1 MTDAMRKHSTEP
13 GLQANCFPFLSAS
26 LNYDMRERF
35 KQLVHF
41 FTRSLWRVTEDDVSS
56 GRYKSYNLL
65 KITIQTIKCF
75 IKDRVWIRAAALSY
89 TTLFSIIPILALLF
103 AIAKG
108 FGFSNLMEHLL
119 RNGMMKNGTMDMV
132 MTFIDNYLEYAK
144 SGVFIGVGIAMLLW
158 AIVNLADSI
167 ESNMNAI
174 WEVKKERS
182 YFRKLTD
189 YMALFVLFPIIIIL
203 YATVSIFMTTVY
215 ERLAEFYLISSF
227 VHVCVKLAPY
237 LLSGLI
243 MTGLFLFIPNT
254 KVRFK
259 NAFIPGMIT
268 GIIFQAFLYIYI
280 QIQMSVSSYNAIY
293 GSFAIIP
300 MFMLWADISWSIILF
315 GVEMSYVSQNIEQYN
330 FGQEA
335 DNVSR
340 RYHDFL
346 CVVVMSLIC
355 KRFEQGGKPYTA
367 TELSDAGEIPIRLTH
382 RLLDEL
388 ETVGLIYGFS
398 ADAKSEI
405 EHFLPAIDINQI
417 SVGRL
422 LSTLESHGCED
433 FKIDHTKEF
442 SSQWDAFIGHKQE
455 VYTKSNAILLKNL

>member
-1 MTDAMRKHSTEP
+1 MKEKFRQLIH
-13 GLQANCFPFLSAS
+13 FL
-26 LNYDMRERF
+26 
-35 KQLVHF
+35 
-41 FTRSLWRVTEDDVSS
+41 TRSLWRVSEGEVSRS
-56 GRYKSYNLL
+56 RYTSYNLL
-65 KITIQTIKCF
+65 KIIIQTFKCF
-75 IKDRVWIRAAALSY
+75 AKDRIWIRAAALSY

-108 FGFSNLMEHLL
+108 FGFSNLMERIL
-119 RNGMMKNGTMDMV
+119 RGSAIENDAMDMV

-144 SGVFIGVGIAMLLW
+144 SGVFIGIGVVMLLW
-158 AIVNLADSI
+158 AIINLADSI

-174 WEVKKERS
+174 WDVKKQRS

-189 YMALFVLFPIIIIL
+189 YMALFIVFPLIIIL
-203 YATVSIFMTTVY
+203 YAGISIFMTTIY
-215 ERLAEFYLISSF
+215 QRLAEYFLISSF
-227 VHVCVKLAPY
+227 VHICIKVAPY
-237 LLSGLI
+237 VLSGLI

-254 KVRFK
+254 KVKFR
-259 NAFIPGMIT
+259 NAFIPGIIT
-268 GIIFQAFLYIYI
+268 GVLFQAFLYIYI

-330 FGQEA
+330 FGQEV

-355 KRFEQGGKPYTA
+355 KRFEEGGEPYTA
-367 TELSDAGEIPIRLTH
+367 SELSAEGEIPIRLTH

-388 ETVGLIYGFS
+388 ETVGLICGFS
-398 ADAKSEI
+398 SDAKSEI
-405 EHFLPAIDINQI
+405 EHYLPAMAISKL

-422 LSTLESHGCED
+422 LSTLECHGCED

-442 SSQWDAFIGHKQE
+442 SNQWKTFIGYKE
-455 VYTKSNAILLKNL
+455 EIYTKSNNILLKDL

>member
-1 MTDAMRKHSTEP
+1 MKEK
-13 GLQANCFPFLSAS
+13 
-26 LNYDMRERF
+26 F
-35 KQLVHF
+35 KQLMHF
-41 FTRSLWRVTEDDVSS
+41 FTRSLWRVSEGDVSRS
-56 GRYKSYNLL
+56 RYTGYNLL

-108 FGFSNLMEHLL
+108 FGFSNLMERLL
-119 RNGMMKNGTMDMV
+119 RGNAAANGSVDMV

-144 SGVFIGVGIAMLLW
+144 SGVFIGVGIVMLLW
-158 AIVNLADSI
+158 AIINLADSI

-174 WEVKKERS
+174 WDVKKQRS

-189 YMALFVLFPIIIIL
+189 YMALFIVFPLVISL
-203 YATVSIFMTTVY
+203 YAAVSIFMTTIY
-215 ERLAEFYLISSF
+215 QRLAEFYFFSSF
-227 VHVCVKLAPY
+227 VHICIKLAPY
-237 LLSGLI
+237 VLSGLI
-243 MTGLFLFIPNT
+243 MTGLFIFIPNT
-254 KVRFK
+254 KVKFR
-259 NAFIPGMIT
+259 NAFIPGIIT
-268 GIIFQAFLYIYI
+268 GVIFQAFLYIYI

-330 FGQEA
+330 FGQEV

-340 RYHDFL
+340 RYHDFF

-355 KRFEQGGKPYTA
+355 KRFEQGEQPYTA
-367 TELSDAGEIPIRLTH
+367 NELSDAGEIPIRMTN

-388 ETVGLIYGFS
+388 EEVGLIYGFS
-398 ADAKSEI
+398 ADAKSET
-405 EHFLPAIDINQI
+405 EHFLPAVDINQL

-422 LSTLESHGCED
+422 LSTIESHGCED

-442 SSQWDAFIGHKQE
+442 SCQWEAFIGHKQE
-455 VYTKSNAILLKNL
+455 VYTKSNAILLKDL